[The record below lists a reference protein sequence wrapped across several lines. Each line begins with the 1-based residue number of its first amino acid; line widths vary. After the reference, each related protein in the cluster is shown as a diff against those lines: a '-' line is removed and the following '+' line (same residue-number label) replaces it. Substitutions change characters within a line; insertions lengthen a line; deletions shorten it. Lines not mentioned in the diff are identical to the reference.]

1 MENKTPPNEGA
12 GSPTSSL
19 QVPIVVGTSVM
30 LTFISFWRAAAIVL
44 CDMGSSAFYV
54 GGITERAIGPAAPW
68 FVLAILSFSYAVRAV
83 YIEASIMFVRGGVYQ
98 LVRTALGNAL
108 AKTSVSVLI
117 FNYALAGPISGVA
130 GAHYLIGFL
139 NDALEAGGAAW
150 RIPHGWAVVVLA
162 SAWTMLLWWR
172 NTRGIQD
179 SSDRALRIIQIVA
192 GAAIVL
198 FLACAWTL
206 LRRAPGLPPTP
217 SPSNL
222 HFSSTALGWLEGTRL
237 VRTVG
242 LLGLLLAFG
251 HSILAIGGLETIAQV
266 SREIAHPKVANLRRA
281 GLAVFLFSLV
291 FTSLLCFLPVM
302 IIPDAERP
310 RFFDNLVSGLA
321 MSVDAPYAI
330 RLFLHAL
337 VAGVGLL
344 ILNAAMNASIVGAV
358 GVLGRVSEDG
368 LLFGWF
374 RDPHRRY
381 GTPYRIINMVAVLQV
396 GAIVLSGGDVFL
408 LGSTY
413 AFGVAWTF
421 LLNTMSIYKLRRKK
435 REQRAW
441 RVPLNIGEGRREVP
455 LGILLVLGVL
465 LAVVLSN
472 LLTMKAGTI
481 AGAVFTLAMI
491 MLFTVSEN
499 SIQKR
504 RSGAPAEQFN
514 LIQQAAINLETVGV
528 RPAPTLVA
536 VRDSKVLKHLDLALS
551 ETDTAHLDVVVMTA
565 RIMHGTAAGYE
576 QIFEEHLFTEYEQL
590 VFTEVVALSER
601 CGKPLKLLVVPSN
614 NPVSAI
620 VNVAIR
626 LGCSRVY
633 LGASEK
639 LSVSTQAR
647 LVGEGWEEIDD
658 PDKTQFELVIVPE
671 KGRVQRVQ
679 IGAHVPEL
687 APEDIELTHKIW
699 LEITE
704 KMPESD
710 LHHRD
715 VVSFALRHF
724 RDEMRGPEGARFRD
738 DFLKAVAKERTR
750 KASRRTGL

>member
-1 MENKTPPNEGA
+1 MPPREGD
-12 GSPTSSL
+12 GSPASSM

-44 CDMGSSAFYV
+44 CDLGSSAFYV
-54 GGITERAIGPAAPW
+54 GGITERAIGRAAPW
-68 FVLAILSFSYAVRAV
+68 FVLAMLCFSYAVRAV
-83 YIEASIMFVRGGVYQ
+83 YIEASVMFVRGGVYQ
-98 LVRTALGNAL
+98 LVRTALGNTF
-108 AKTSVSVLI
+108 AKSSVSVLI

-139 NDALEAGGAAW
+139 NEALTAAGSSW

-162 SAWTMLLWWR
+162 SLWTILLWWR

-179 SSDRALRIIQIVA
+179 SSDRALRVIQITAAVA
-192 GAAIVL
+192 MAL

-206 LRRAPGLPPTP
+206 LHRAADLPPGP

-222 HFSSTALGWLEGTRL
+222 TLSSTALGWLEGTRW
-237 VRTVG
+237 VRTIG

-266 SREIAHPKVANLRRA
+266 NREIAHPKVVNLRRV
-281 GLAVFLFSLV
+281 GLVVFLFSLV

-310 RFFDNLVSGLA
+310 RFFDNLAGGLA
-321 MSVDAPYAI
+321 MSVDGPYAL

-337 VAGVGLL
+337 VAGAGFL

-358 GVLGRVSEDG
+358 GVLNRVSEDG

-374 RDPHRRY
+374 REPHRRY
-381 GTPYRIINMVAVLQV
+381 GTSYRIINMVAAMQIA
-396 GAIVLSGGDVFL
+396 AIVLSGGDIYL
-408 LGSTY
+408 LGSAY

-421 LLNTMSIYKLRRKK
+421 ALNTTSIYKLRRKK
-435 REQRAW
+435 REPREW
-441 RVPLNIGEGRREVP
+441 RVPFNIGQGRREVP
-455 LGILLVLGVL
+455 LGILLVLGIL
-465 LAVVLSN
+465 LAVALSN
-472 LLTMKAGTI
+472 LLTMKVGTI
-481 AGAVFTLAMI
+481 AGGVFTIAMV
-491 MLFTVSEN
+491 MLFTASES
-499 SIQKR
+499 SIQR
-504 RSGAPAEQFN
+504 RRAAAPSDQFN
-514 LIQQAAINLETVGV
+514 LIRQAAIDLETVGV
-528 RPAPTLVA
+528 RAAPILVA
-536 VRDSKVLKHLDLALS
+536 VRDAKVLKNLDLALS
-551 ETDTAHLDVVVMTA
+551 ETDTAKSDVVVMTA
-565 RIMHGTAAGYE
+565 RIMQGTAAGYE
-576 QIFEEHLFTEYEQL
+576 QIFEEHLFTEFEQL
-590 VFTEVVALSER
+590 LFTQVVALSER

-620 VNVAIR
+620 LNVAIR

-639 LSVSTQAR
+639 VSTSTQAR

-687 APEDIELTHKIW
+687 APEDIELTHAIW

-704 KMPESD
+704 NTPESD

-715 VVSFALRHF
+715 VVSFALRHL
-724 RDEMRGPEGARFRD
+724 REQMRGPEGAKLRE
-738 DFLKAVAKERTR
+738 DFLKALAKERSR
-750 KASRRTGL
+750 KASRRLGL

>member
-1 MENKTPPNEGA
+1 MDNKMPPREGNV
-12 GSPTSSL
+12 SPASSI

-44 CDMGSSAFYV
+44 CDLGSSAFYV
-54 GGITERAIGPAAPW
+54 GGITERAIGRAAPW
-68 FVLAILSFSYAVRAV
+68 FVLAMLCFSYAVRAV
-83 YIEASIMFVRGGVYQ
+83 YIEASVMFVRGGVYQ
-98 LVRTALGNAL
+98 LVRTALGNTF
-108 AKTSVSVLI
+108 AKSSVSVLV

-139 NDALEAGGAAW
+139 NEALTATGSAW
-150 RIPHGWAVVVLA
+150 RIPHVWTVVFLA
-162 SAWTMLLWWR
+162 SLWTILLWWR

-179 SSDRALRIIQIVA
+179 SSDRALRIIQITA
-192 GAAIVL
+192 AAAIAL

-206 LRRAPGLPPTP
+206 LHRASDLPP
-217 SPSNL
+217 SPSSANL
-222 HFSSTALGWLEGTRL
+222 NLSSASLGWLEGTRW
-237 VRTVG
+237 VRTIG
-242 LLGLLLAFG
+242 ILGLLLAFG

-266 SREIAHPKVANLRRA
+266 NREIAHPKVANLRRV
-281 GLAVFLFSLV
+281 GLVVFLFSLA

-310 RFFDNLVSGLA
+310 RFFDNLVGGLA
-321 MSVDAPYAI
+321 MSVEAPYAL
-330 RLFLHAL
+330 RMFLHAL
-337 VAGVGLL
+337 VAGAGLL

-358 GVLGRVSEDG
+358 GVLNRVSEDG

-374 RDPHRRY
+374 REPHRRY
-381 GTPYRIINMVAVLQV
+381 GTPYRIINMVALMQV
-396 GAIVLSGGDVFL
+396 AAVVLSMGDLYL
-408 LGSTY
+408 LGSAY

-421 LLNTMSIYKLRRKK
+421 VLNTTSIYKLRKKK
-435 REQRAW
+435 REPREW
-441 RVPLNIGEGRREVP
+441 RVPLNIGQGRREVP
-455 LGILLVLGVL
+455 LGILLVLGIL
-465 LAVVLSN
+465 LAVALSN
-472 LLTMKAGTI
+472 LFTMKVGTI
-481 AGAVFTLAMI
+481 SGGIFTVAMV
-491 MLFTVSEN
+491 MLFTASES

-504 RSGAPAEQFN
+504 RAAVPADQFS
-514 LIQQAAINLETVGV
+514 LIRQAAIDLETVGV
-528 RPAPTLVA
+528 RAAPILVA
-536 VRDSKVLKHLDLALS
+536 VRDAKALKHLDLALS
-551 ETDTAHLDVVVMTA
+551 ETDTAKSDVVVMTA
-565 RIMHGTAAGYE
+565 RIMQGTAAGYE

-590 VFTEVVALSER
+590 LFTQVVALSER

-639 LSVSTQAR
+639 VSTSNQAR

-671 KGRVQRVQ
+671 RGRIQRVQ

-687 APEDIELTHKIW
+687 APEDIELTHAIW

-704 KMPESD
+704 NTPESD

-715 VVSFALRHF
+715 VVSFALRHL
-724 RDEMRGPEGARFRD
+724 REEMRGSEGARLRED
-738 DFLKAVAKERTR
+738 LLKALTKERTR
-750 KASRRTGL
+750 KASRRLGL

>member
-1 MENKTPPNEGA
+1 MENKMPPREGN
-12 GSPTSSL
+12 GSPASSL

-30 LTFISFWRAAAIVL
+30 LTFISLWRAAAIVL
-44 CDMGSSAFYV
+44 CDLGSSAFYV
-54 GGITERAIGPAAPW
+54 GGITERAIGRAAPW
-68 FVLAILSFSYAVRAV
+68 FVLATLCFSYAVRAV
-83 YIEASIMFVRGGVYQ
+83 YIEASVMFVRGGVYQ
-98 LVRTALGNAL
+98 LVRTALGNTL
-108 AKTSVSVLI
+108 AKSSVSVLI
-117 FNYALAGPISGVA
+117 FNYALAGPISGAA

-139 NDALEAGGAAW
+139 NEILSAAGNPWQIPRGGA
-150 RIPHGWAVVVLA
+150 VVALA
-162 SAWTMLLWWR
+162 TLWTLLLWWR

-179 SSDRALRIIQIVA
+179 SSDRAMRVMQIT
-192 GAAIVL
+192 AATGIVL
-198 FLACAWTL
+198 FLACGWTL
-206 LRRAPGLPPTP
+206 LHRAAALPPGP
-217 SPSNL
+217 EPSNL
-222 HFSSTALGWLEGTRL
+222 VFSAPALGWLEGTKW
-237 VRTVG
+237 VRTIG

-266 SREIAHPKVANLRRA
+266 NREIAHPKVANLRRA
-281 GLAVFLFSLV
+281 GLVVFLFSLV

-321 MSVDAPYAI
+321 MSVDGPYAF
-330 RLFLHAL
+330 RLLLHAL
-337 VAGVGLL
+337 VAGAGLL
-344 ILNAAMNASIVGAV
+344 ILNAAMNASIVGAT
-358 GVLGRVSEDG
+358 GVLNRVSEDG

-374 RDPHRRY
+374 REPHHRY
-381 GTPYRIINMVAVLQV
+381 GTSYRIINMVAVLQIA
-396 GAIVLSGGDVFL
+396 AIVLSRGDIYL
-408 LGSTY
+408 LGNAY

-421 LLNTMSIYKLRRKK
+421 LLNTTSIYKLRRKK
-435 REQRAW
+435 REHREW

-465 LAVVLSN
+465 LSVALAN

-481 AGAVFTLAMI
+481 SGTVFTVAMV
-491 MLFTVSEN
+491 MLFSASE
-499 SIQKR
+499 SRIQR
-504 RSGAPAEQFN
+504 RRAAAPADQFN
-514 LIQQAAINLETVGV
+514 LIRQAAIDLDTVGV
-528 RPAPTLVA
+528 RAAPILVA
-536 VRDSKVLKHLDLALS
+536 VRDAKVLKHLDLALS
-551 ETDTAHLDVVVMTA
+551 ETDTAKSDVVVMTA
-565 RIMHGTAAGYE
+565 RIMQGTAAGYE

-590 VFTEVVALSER
+590 LFTQVVALSER

-639 LSVSTQAR
+639 LSTSTQAR

-671 KGRVQRVQ
+671 KGRVQHVQ

-687 APEDIELTHKIW
+687 APEDIELTHAIW

-724 RDEMRGPEGARFRD
+724 REEMRAPEGAKLREE
-738 DFLKAVAKERTR
+738 FLKAVAKERTR
-750 KASRRTGL
+750 KASRRAGM